1 MWQPDLTGRPRPR
14 YRAIADALAEA
25 VSDGTL
31 PPGTRLPTH
40 RALAERLGVTVGT
53 VTRAYTEAERRG
65 LVDATVGSGTFV
77 RDGGGDSLAAGPM
90 RVDESARAKPSTAG
104 AADAVADLS
113 TNAPAPGPVTETLAA
128 IATELSGR
136 ADWQRVGAYQAAA
149 GHPDHRAALAAWL
162 SRTRMPASAGE
173 IVPVAGV
180 QTGQALAL
188 QLLCDPGDSVL
199 LGDLTWP
206 GMRDACQMQRL
217 RPVGVAMDAEGI
229 RPDALDE
236 AARRTG
242 ARVVF
247 TMPTLHNPT
256 TTTMGEARRRD
267 VLASARAHGLTVLED
282 DIYGFLAPD
291 SAPPLAALD
300 RERVVYLN
308 SLSKAVAPGLRA
320 GVAIP
325 PPSLRARF
333 AAAVRAGM
341 LMTPPLDLEWAKIA
355 VESGLAERAATAQRT
370 AAGTR
375 QRRLAERLDGHALH
389 TDPRAFHAWLT
400 LPEGWSTSAF
410 TRAAEARG
418 VVVTPGDAF
427 AHGADPRAVRLCL
440 CAPESEATLT
450 RALDTLA
457 ALLATPPESVGPVV

>member
-1 MWQPDLTGRPRPR
+1 MWQPDLRGRTGPR
-14 YRAIADALAEA
+14 YRAIADALADA
-25 VSDGTL
+25 IADGTL

-77 RDGGGDSLAAGPM
+77 RGGSDSLAAGPM
-90 RVDESARAKPSTAG
+90 RVDEAAHAKPGTAG
-104 AADAVADLS
+104 ETDAVADLS
-113 TNAPAPGPVTETLAA
+113 TNAPAPTPVAEALAA
-128 IATELSGR
+128 IAGDLPAR
-136 ADWQRVGAYQAAA
+136 ADWRRVGAYQAAA
-149 GHPDHRAALAAWL
+149 GHPAHRAALAAWL
-162 SRTRMPASAGE
+162 RRTRLDAEAE
-173 IVPVAGV
+173 AVVPVAGV
-180 QTGQALAL
+180 QMGQALAL
-188 QLLCDPGDSVL
+188 QLLCDPGDGVL
-199 LGDLTWP
+199 LGELTWP
-206 GMRDACQMQRL
+206 GMRDACHMQRL

-242 ARVVF
+242 ARVLF

-256 TTTMGEARRRD
+256 TATMGETRRRE
-267 VLASARAHGLTVLED
+267 VLAAARAHGLTVLED
-282 DIYGFLAPD
+282 DIYGFLDADAP
-291 SAPPLAALD
+291 PPLAALD

-308 SLSKAVAPGLRA
+308 SVSKAIAPGLRA

-325 PPSLRARF
+325 PPALRARF
-333 AAAVRAGM
+333 AAAVRANTIM
-341 LMTPPLDLEWAKIA
+341 APPLDLEWTKVA
-355 VESGLAERAATAQRT
+355 VESGIAERAATAQRT
-370 AAGTR
+370 AAETR
-375 QRRLAERLDGHALH
+375 QRRLAERLAGHLVR
-389 TDPRAFHAWLT
+389 TDPCAFHAWLT
-400 LPEGWSTSAF
+400 LPSGWSTSAF

-440 CAPESEATLT
+440 CAPESEAALT

-457 ALLATPPESVGPVV
+457 GLLATPPESVGPVV